1 MSLIPFAF
9 LLAAVLGLWIH
20 RWLWIAALVISIAAG
35 YATGALYGLAGVW
48 IAILA
53 GLALLYRW
61 VRSQPSSVLMKFAR
75 VAAGIL
81 LFAFALAL
89 ALVLLPGFPRTTLV
103 EPTVLSSGAV
113 PYGMGLGFPKV
124 VAGILILGLV
134 TETRVRSWPELLEVL
149 RRTAPIFLGTLI
161 AVIACAWSLG
171 YVKWDPKW
179 TTLFLVWAP
188 VNLFF
193 TCLAE
198 EAFFRGF
205 VQHELARIGSR
216 PRITAV
222 AAVAVA
228 AVLFGLVH
236 FAGGWK
242 YVAAGIVAGVGYGWA
257 YHRTQ
262 RIESAM
268 AVHFGVNAVHFL
280 LFTYPGLAS
289 A

>member
-1 MSLIPFAF
+1 MNFS
-9 LLAAVLGLWIH
+9 
-20 RWLWIAALVISIAAG
+20 
-35 YATGALYGLAGVW
+35 
-48 IAILA
+48 
-53 GLALLYRW
+53 
-61 VRSQPSSVLMKFAR
+61 R
-75 VAAGIL
+75 VAAGVL

-113 PYGMGLGFPKV
+113 PYGVGLGFPKV

-205 VQHELARIGSR
+205 VQHELARIGNR
-216 PRITAV
+216 PRIAAV

-257 YHRTQ
+257 YHR
-262 RIESAM
+262 RASPRGGR
-268 AVHFGVNAVHFL
+268 AVAAVL
-280 LFTYPGLAS
+280 LAS
-289 A
+289 CISPSGDTCRANHRPSGLWLGVPSDATHRERDGGPLRCERGALPAVYLSWPRQCLTTCALPA